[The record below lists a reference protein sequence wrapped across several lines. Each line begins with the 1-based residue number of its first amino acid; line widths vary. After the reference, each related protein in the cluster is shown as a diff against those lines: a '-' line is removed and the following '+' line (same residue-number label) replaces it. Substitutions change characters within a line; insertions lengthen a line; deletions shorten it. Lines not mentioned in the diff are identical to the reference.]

1 MEFSREIYWNV
12 GHSVL
17 IPMYL
22 IALGSIAFAMYKLY
36 QRITIYKLGRD
47 VNRTDNLSGRVW
59 YMIRN
64 ALGQIKVMSD
74 KGYGYVH
81 AVLFFS
87 FLILVVATTLV
98 FLQADLLD
106 PVFGI
111 KFLKGT
117 FYKFFSLFAD
127 IAGLLLFLM
136 MVIFFIRRFI
146 IRPVGLETTK
156 DDYIMHGLLF
166 LIIITGFVVE
176 GLRMAATEMDKPYLY
191 VYSPVGLL
199 WAKIFYGMQVDS
211 LKAVHKFFWWVH
223 LFSVAGFFISIGL
236 TKFKHIVLTP
246 ANYIFKS
253 EMPKGYIDTI
263 NLEAE
268 DLEKF
273 GANEI
278 KDLTWKDIFDTDAC
292 TKCKRC
298 QDRCPAYASD
308 KPLSPMKLI
317 NRLNDIAFGKADA
330 NLIEEITKDT
340 LWSCTTCGNC
350 QEICPAEIEHV
361 NKILNMRRNLVLM
374 EGDFP
379 GEEVMLA
386 VNNIEVNGN
395 PFGFPYASRGD
406 WSKDLGV
413 GVLSDGGNYDIL
425 YFVGCYGSYDKRNI
439 AIARSFVEICRKAG
453 LKVGILGKEEKCCGE
468 PVRKLGNEYLYQTL
482 ANENIENFKK
492 YNVKTIVTTCPHCFN
507 TLGRD
512 YKDLG
517 LDIPVK
523 HHTQF
528 IAELIN
534 TGKITLEKTDFE
546 CTYHD
551 SCYIG
556 RYMGIYEEP
565 RGVIETLGGRINE
578 MSRNREDSFCCGG
591 GGGRVF
597 VDEKGTKI
605 SALRV
610 KMAEE
615 TGSKMIVSNCPFCT
629 TMFEDGLKVTE
640 LDSKIKV
647 KDLAEIVAE
656 RIR

>member
-1 MEFSREIYWNV
+1 MEFTREIYWNV

-22 IALGSIAFAMYKLY
+22 LALGSIAFAVYKLY
-36 QRITIYKLGRD
+36 QRIPVYKLGKD
-47 VNRTDNLSGRVW
+47 INRTDNLGARIW

-64 ALGQIKVMSD
+64 AIGQIKVMSD

-81 AVLFFS
+81 AILFFS
-87 FLILVVATTLV
+87 FLVLVVATTLV

-111 KFLKGT
+111 RFLKGT

-127 IAGLLLFLM
+127 LSGLLVFLM

-146 IRPVGLETTK
+146 IRPEGLETTK

-166 LIIITGFVVE
+166 LILITGYLVE
-176 GLRMAATEMDKPYLY
+176 GLRMAATEMGKPYLY
-191 VYSPVGLL
+191 IYSPVGLVF
-199 WAKIFYGMQVDS
+199 AKMFKGMDVES
-211 LKAVHKFFWWVH
+211 IKASHKVFWWVH
-223 LFSVAGFFISIGL
+223 LLSVAGFFVSIGL

-246 ANYIFKS
+246 TNYIFKS
-253 EMPKGYIDTI
+253 VEPKGYIDTI
-263 NLEAE
+263 NMEAE
-268 DLEKF
+268 DVEKF
-273 GANEI
+273 GVSEL
-278 KDLTWKDIFDTDAC
+278 KDLSWKDIFDTDAC

-298 QDRCPAYASD
+298 QDRCPAYASE

-317 NRLNDIAFGKADA
+317 NKLNDLAFNKAEV
-330 NLIEEITKDT
+330 NIIEEITIDT

-413 GVLSDGGNYDIL
+413 GVLSEGEQYDLL

-439 AIARSFVEICRKAG
+439 AIAKSFVEICKKAG

-468 PVRKLGNEYLYQTL
+468 PVRKLGNEYLYQTM

-492 YNVKTIVTTCPHCFN
+492 YNVKLIVTTCPHCFN
-507 TLGRD
+507 TIGRD

-534 TGKITLEKTDFE
+534 SGKISIEKSDFD

-556 RYMGIYEEP
+556 RYMGIYDEP
-565 RGVIETLGGRINE
+565 RGIIERAGGKVAE

-610 KMAEE
+610 KMANE
-615 TGSKMIVSNCPFCT
+615 TGTNLIVSNCPFCT

-640 LDSKIKV
+640 LDAKIKV